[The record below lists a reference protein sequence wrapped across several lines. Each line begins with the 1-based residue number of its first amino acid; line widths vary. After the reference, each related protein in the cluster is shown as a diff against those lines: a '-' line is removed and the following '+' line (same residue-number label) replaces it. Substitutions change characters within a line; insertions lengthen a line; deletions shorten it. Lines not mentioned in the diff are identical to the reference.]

1 LRDLQMA
8 YNTATKKLQTYT
20 KEK

>member
-1 LRDLQMA
+1 MA